1 VGEKGSLE
9 MVVINDRL
17 MIVLIVDVQ
26 LLLLL
31 LSLLMPRLMT

>member
-1 VGEKGSLE
+1 MGEKGSLE